1 VFSSIERRTD
11 PNPEL
16 SNPNRTTPNHPNLI
30 EIKGEFFRTMA
41 RDESLIKQVEKDPN
55 LGGKFGSKPEPE
67 PNPNSGKWTTGQS
80 GNPAGRPTG
89 ARQKISERLLTDLA
103 EVWEQHGKTVLVRLA
118 VNEPGKLASIAYG
131 LLPRDVFVSVQ
142 AQPAAID
149 PEQWELLV
157 GIARTMKEVAPD
169 ASLPEIEDALR
180 SAFAKPVL
188 DSK

>member
-1 VFSSIERRTD
+1 
-11 PNPEL
+11 
-16 SNPNRTTPNHPNLI
+16 
-30 EIKGEFFRTMA
+30 M
-41 RDESLIKQVEKDPN
+41 
-55 LGGKFGSKPEPE
+55 
-67 PNPNSGKWTTGQS
+67 SGKGKSLQDQTNRQGQPGQGRWVAGQS

-89 ARQKISERLLTDLA
+89 SRQRIAERLLIDIHD
-103 EVWEQHGKTVLVRLA
+103 VWEACGRDILFRLA
-118 VNEPGKLASIAYG
+118 RDEPGKLASIAYG

-188 DSK
+188 DASSEVGTPRPMGGQGPMGGAVGARGAGDI